1 MNTQNQLTTTDGPAG
16 SFALDPRSAFSGH
29 TPGPWVLDYD
39 KGQTR
44 DILSLKH
51 GGICAV
57 RRAGRHDNA
66 TFAANARLIAAA
78 PEMLRVVQLASDA
91 VEAGAIDE
99 CYLSLL
105 RDAIAAL
112 PNTRDDRRRAP
123 DSAQPNGA

>member
-1 MNTQNQLTTTDGPAG
+1 MNETPDTAQRRRSRSLPLA
-16 SFALDPRSAFSGH
+16 PCSAFSGH

-39 KGQTR
+39 KGSTQ
-44 DILSLKH
+44 DILSRKH
-51 GGICAV
+51 GGICTV

-78 PEMLRVVQLASDA
+78 PELLRVTLLARDA

-112 PNTRDDRRRAP
+112 PNTTSLPRRAA
-123 DSAQPNGA
+123 D